1 MFYTLL
7 GRLRRLV
14 GDQYGQDLVESRI
27 SFLAVLEEKGSR
39 STAAMQWFSH
49 YCNVRYSFRCRSD
62 LRICPI
68 VPFRRPQ
75 RAFWPQLPRADAS
88 VTR

>member
-1 MFYTLL
+1 MEGLL
-7 GRLRRLV
+7 VIAAGIVFLLWAERPLA
-14 GDQYGQDLVESRI
+14 RI

-75 RAFWPQLPRADAS
+75 RAFWQQLPRADAS